1 MYGLEGGKPL
11 LFCKLINAASKSV
24 SHMDPVCL
32 SFWESWSNE
41 AGKGNSERN
50 KAKFQEMTCNR
61 LPFFF
66 FWDFSTVLIS
76 LSWDNILVP
85 GILYV
90 ILYPL
95 VKSWKVSFFVFC
107 GARNTRDK
115 VDRNISSVYAYGFVI
130 LLYSWH
136 MRDLFVWQVFI
147 LLLLWQVRLCLLK
160 EAITVSPVPTWNG
173 MFGCYS
179 S

>member
-1 MYGLEGGKPL
+1 MLHPNWWVTWILCVFHSEKVEATKVVKVIQKGI
-11 LFCKLINAASKSV
+11 KL
-24 SHMDPVCL
+24 
-32 SFWESWSNE
+32 
-41 AGKGNSERN
+41 NSR
-50 KAKFQEMTCNR
+50 KWLAIGC
-61 LPFFF
+61 PFFLGF
-66 FWDFSTVLIS
+66 PYSFDQFYHGIY
-76 LSWDNILVP
+76 ILVP

-90 ILYPL
+90 ILYAL

-107 GARNTRDK
+107 GARNTCDK
-115 VDRNISSVYAYGFVI
+115 VDRNTSSAYAYDFVI

-136 MRDLFVWQVFI
+136 VRDLFVWQAFI

-173 MFGCYS
+173 VFGCYS

>member
-1 MYGLEGGKPL
+1 MLHTSRWVTRILCVFHSEKVEATKLVKVIQKGIKLNSRKWLAIGC
-11 LFCKLINAASKSV
+11 LFFSL
-24 SHMDPVCL
+24 
-32 SFWESWSNE
+32 
-41 AGKGNSERN
+41 
-50 KAKFQEMTCNR
+50 
-61 LPFFF
+61 
-66 FWDFSTVLIS
+66 DFSTVLIS

-90 ILYPL
+90 ILYPR

-115 VDRNISSVYAYGFVI
+115 VDRNISSVYAYDFV
-130 LLYSWH
+130 LLFYSWH